1 MNLPTSRPTLWP
13 GAAPVGA
20 GDVGPVVITSGTV
33 HGSTAAETFEEV
45 LVDELALAVVGVA
58 PPEVAVVGTARFPGV
73 GAVALGAKDD
83 QAGTPGRGLAGQST
97 ARGLIADAD
106 GIRAEQPVMDV
117 AQV

>member
-1 MNLPTSRPTLWP
+1 M
-13 GAAPVGA
+13 
-20 GDVGPVVITSGTV
+20 ITSGTV

-83 QAGTPGRGLAGQST
+83 QAGTSGRGLAGQST